1 MSELLARDFLRAL
14 FHAGQQM
21 VRRAESDASLDDA
34 LAALEASAGA
44 LTHGGE
50 AILAVVGDA
59 FYLDRSILA
68 NASTEYDFMLQ
79 AMKRRRIDTVT
90 ILPGARRTDLEDLAA
105 LIVGQSDDLPA
116 DGTVLL
122 NERVVSPSDLDMRPL
137 STLRRTYAESLDTLR
152 GVSRSRTLHL
162 GEVLD
167 VVDEFLA
174 GGAGDPGSSLLM
186 ATVHNHDEVTYYH
199 SINVCLLSLALG
211 RFAGLAHDQLRTL
224 GLAAM
229 LHDVGRVVVDEAA
242 LHRKGRLSNEDWTQV
257 RLHPQEGAIAILAA
271 AGPGQEVAAAV
282 ALEHHVRHDGG
293 GYPDLDGRG
302 THLYSRI
309 VAVADTYEAV
319 TAHRPYRAARTPN
332 EALRLLLDGAGTVH
346 DPDVVRL
353 FIEMMGTYPPGS
365 ILRLAGGETVV
376 VVPSE
381 DGGRRGIVVREPDGT
396 TSSGRRSISF
406 AAGDVVAQLLRD
418 EAGVDPGSVL
428 EVAEQGSPA
437 QRS

>member
-14 FHAGQQM
+14 FHAGQQLL
-21 VRRAESDASLDDA
+21 RRGDGETSLDDA
-34 LAALEASAGA
+34 LTALEAAAGA
-44 LTHGGE
+44 LAMTDE
-50 AILAVVGDA
+50 VILSVAGDA
-59 FYLDRSILA
+59 FYLDRTILA

-79 AMKRRRIDTVT
+79 AMKRRRIDTITV
-90 ILPGARRTDLEDLAA
+90 LPGARRSDLQDLAA
-105 LIVGQSDDLPA
+105 MIVGESDDLPA

-122 NERVVSPSDLDMRPL
+122 NERVVSPSELEMRPL
-137 STLRRTYAESLDTLR
+137 SMLRRTYAESLDTLR
-152 GVSRSRTLHL
+152 GVSRNRTLHL
-162 GEVLD
+162 GEVVE

-211 RFAGLAHDQLRTL
+211 RFAGLGHEQLRTL
-224 GLAAM
+224 GLSAM

-242 LHRKGRLSNEDWTQV
+242 LHRKGRLSNEDWAQV

-319 TAHRPYRAARTPN
+319 TAHRPYRPARTPN

-365 ILRLAGGETVV
+365 ILRLAGGEMVV
-376 VVPSE
+376 VVPSD
-381 DGGRRGIVVREPDGT
+381 DGGRRGIVVREADGSLAT
-396 TSSGRRSISF
+396 GRRSISF
-406 AAGDVVAQLLRD
+406 AAGDVTAQLLRD

-428 EVAEQGSPA
+428 EIAEQGDPVR
-437 QRS
+437 RS